1 MNNMLNWKISSEIA
15 HPFHLSDFKET
26 LNSYLEILN
35 SEQIGFFRLPS
46 NEQLLKDTKALY
58 EKFKSKKQF
67 LHIGIGGSSLGPE
80 MLISALGKK
89 NTETHFTFINNIDPD
104 DLFFKIK
111 DLDLKNTIIYVVS
124 KSGTTAE
131 TVAAVSIMI
140 EQLHS
145 IGIKE
150 ENFKDYF
157 VFCTDPEKG
166 DLREISKKY
175 NISTLSIPSNIG
187 GRFSVLTPVGLLPA
201 LFAGISID
209 QLLRGAQNIQR
220 QLSHQN
226 EGEDFFK
233 LALWLKTLHDQG
245 INQTVIMPYSSLLK
259 DFSAWFVQL
268 WAESLGKEG
277 KGLTPIPSYGAT
289 DQHSQMQLFMEGPN
303 NKALLIIENEHFAH
317 DFPLKNSIPVPSFV
331 NLSPYSL
338 GVLMKAELE
347 GTLAALKEN
356 RRHIVHLKIPSLNE
370 ESLGQ
375 LIIFAE
381 SLTVLMGILLKVDPF
396 NQPGVEAGKKYA
408 YSWLKDGKI

>member
-1 MNNMLNWKISSEIA
+1 MLNWKIISEIS

-58 EKFKSKKQF
+58 ERFKNKKNF

-89 NTETHFTFINNIDPD
+89 NTETQFTFINNIDPD
-104 DLFFKIK
+104 DVYYKIK
-111 DLDLKNTIIYVVS
+111 NLDLKKTLIYVVS

-140 EQLHS
+140 EQLKS
-145 IGIKE
+145 VGIKE

-166 DLREISKKY
+166 DLRDISKKY
-175 NISTLSIPSNIG
+175 NIPTLSIPSNIG
-187 GRFSVLTPVGLLPA
+187 GRFSVLTPVGLFPA
-201 LFAGISID
+201 LFAGICLEELLQGAKSI
-209 QLLRGAQNIQR
+209 QH
-220 QLSHQN
+220 QLSDTI

-233 LALWLKTLHDQG
+233 LALWLKTLHDVG

-303 NKALLIIENEHFAH
+303 NKALLIVENEHFEH
-317 DFPLKNSIPVPSFV
+317 DFSLKNQIAAPSFV
-331 NLSPYSL
+331 NLAPYRL
-338 GVLMKAELE
+338 GQLMKAELE

-356 RRHIVHLKIPSLNE
+356 KRHIVHLKIPSLNE
-370 ESLGQ
+370 TSLGQ

-381 SLTVLMGILLKVDPF
+381 SLTVLTGILLKVDPF

-408 YSWLKDGKI
+408 YSWLKNGKI

>member
-1 MNNMLNWKISSEIA
+1 MNNMLNWKISSEIV
-15 HPFHLSDFKET
+15 HPFNLSDFKET
-26 LNSYLEILN
+26 LNSYLGILN

-46 NEQLLKDTKALY
+46 NEESIKDTKSLY
-58 EKFKSKKQF
+58 EKFKSKKNF
-67 LHIGIGGSSLGPE
+67 LHLGIGGSSLGPE

-89 NTETHFTFINNIDPD
+89 NTETQFTFINNIDPD
-104 DLFFKIK
+104 DLFYKIK
-111 DLDLKNTIIYVVS
+111 NLDLKQTLIYVVS

-131 TVAAVSIMI
+131 TVAAVSILI
-140 EQLHS
+140 DQLHS
-145 IGIKE
+145 MGIKE
-150 ENFKDYF
+150 ENYKDYF
-157 VFCTDPEKG
+157 VFCTDPDKG
-166 DLREISKKY
+166 DLRDISKKY
-175 NISTLSIPSNIG
+175 NISTLCIPSNIG
-187 GRFSVLTPVGLLPA
+187 GRFSVLTPVGLFPA
-201 LFAGISID
+201 PFAGISVED
-209 QLLRGAQNIQR
+209 LLKGALSIQHK
-220 QLSHQN
+220 LSHPN

-303 NKALLIIENEHFAH
+303 NKALLIVENEHFEH
-317 DFPLKNSIPVPSFV
+317 DFSLKNQIPAPSFV
-331 NLSPYSL
+331 NLAPYSL
-338 GVLMKAELE
+338 GQLMKAELE

-356 RRHIVHLKIPSLNE
+356 KRHLVHFKIPSLNE
-370 ESLGQ
+370 ASLGQ
-375 LIIFAE
+375 LIMLSE

-408 YSWLKDGKI
+408 YSWLKNGKI